1 MHPYLPLKCDLF
13 IKKLAC
19 FFKEKKTSEKFY
31 TSYVQF
37 LWRVPQSVFCLQLYC
52 MYSLE
57 ECSAIAL
64 ITWISALINQYSS

>member
-1 MHPYLPLKCDLF
+1 MHPYLLLKCDLF
-13 IKKLAC
+13 IKNWHVFSK
-19 FFKEKKTSEKFY
+19 KKTSEKFY

-37 LWRVPQSVFCLQLYC
+37 LWRVTQSVFCLQLYC